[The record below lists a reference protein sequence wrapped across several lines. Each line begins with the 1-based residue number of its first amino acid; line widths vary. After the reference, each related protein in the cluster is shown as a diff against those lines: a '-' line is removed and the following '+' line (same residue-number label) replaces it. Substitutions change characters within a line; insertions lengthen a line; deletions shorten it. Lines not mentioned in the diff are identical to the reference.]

1 MITHSD
7 EGPDFDPDDPLT
19 VILRPP
25 SEHLGPPPGRYKA
38 IRRGAA
44 RRKLLRGA
52 AGAAV
57 ACGVAA
63 LVVLPLRLSASDS
76 PGPSTPPMAPPL
88 PATSP
93 SAVPAPSTAPTPDPA
108 PSRAPEADG
117 PSPVPQAPTAAP
129 TSSPPPS
136 APVGATPGAPT
147 GSPTRT
153 APPTTEPSA
162 LRFPDAAIP
171 SVDTRR

>member
-7 EGPDFDPDDPLT
+7 EGPDFDPDDPLA

-25 SEHLGPPPGRYKA
+25 SEHLGPPPGRYQA

-57 ACGVAA
+57 TCGVAA
-63 LVVLPLRLSASDS
+63 LVVLPLRLSTSGA
-76 PGPSTPPMAPPL
+76 PGPSTPPMAPPP

-93 SAVPAPSTAPTPDPA
+93 ATVPTPSTVPTRAPDPAPSTAQEAVRPT
-108 PSRAPEADG
+108 
-117 PSPVPQAPTAAP
+117 PVPQTPTTAP
-129 TSSPPPS
+129 TSLP
-136 APVGATPGAPT
+136 APADATPRAPT
-147 GSPTRT
+147 GSSTRT
-153 APPTTEPSA
+153 APPTTEPPPLRPDDTAAPSA
-162 LRFPDAAIP
+162 G
-171 SVDTRR
+171 TRR